1 MKVKGQAKE
10 VQGTGTHHI
19 ETDHLCVCVW
29 GGCLCMCA
37 QVHA

>member
-19 ETDHLCVCVW
+19 ETDHLCVCVER
-29 GGCLCMCA
+29 MSM
-37 QVHA
+37 HA